1 MLALKTDVA
10 SSESMSRIIAVFHQA
25 GGVGKSTGVQN
36 LGYQLSIRGHRVLLV
51 DMDPQGSLS
60 TFMGLDPVAL
70 DKKQTIYEAVVREAS
85 LPIHQNIHSMDLVP
99 ANLDFCA
106 AEMELVMAD
115 LRDFRLQ
122 YALEPVKNDYE
133 FILLDCPPSLGI
145 LTYIS
150 LVAATH
156 VLVPVETQFKAFQ
169 SLELLLHTVKRVQ
182 TRPNRNLGIAG
193 FVPTK
198 YDSRNSLDK
207 EILLAM
213 QEQLPSLGKV
223 YPPIARSTALAD
235 ATRARKPLALYYPK
249 HPAVTAFNQLAS
261 GVENL

>member
-1 MLALKTDVA
+1 MN
-10 SSESMSRIIAVFHQA
+10 RIIAVFHQA

-36 LGYQLSIRGHRVLLV
+36 LGYQLSQRGHRVLLV

-85 LPIHQNIHSMDLVP
+85 LPIHRDIYSMDLVP

-122 YALEPVKNDYE
+122 YALEPVKDDYE

-145 LTYIS
+145 LTYLS

-182 TRPNRNLGIAG
+182 ARPNRNLGIAG

-213 QEQLPSLGKV
+213 QEQLPSWGKV
-223 YPPIARSTALAD
+223 YSPIVRSTALAD
-235 ATRARKPLALYYPK
+235 ATRARKPLALYEPK
-249 HPAVTAFNQLAS
+249 HPAVTAFNQLAQGIES
-261 GVENL
+261 L

>member
-1 MLALKTDVA
+1 
-10 SSESMSRIIAVFHQA
+10 MSRIIAVFHQA

-36 LGYQLSIRGHRVLLV
+36 LGYQLSQRGHRVLLV

-85 LPIHQNIHSMDLVP
+85 LPIHRDIYSMDLFQLTWTSVLPRWNWSWQICGIFDCNTPLNPSRTITSLFCSTVP
-99 ANLDFCA
+99 
-106 AEMELVMAD
+106 LV
-115 LRDFRLQ
+115 
-122 YALEPVKNDYE
+122 
-133 FILLDCPPSLGI
+133 LGI

-182 TRPNRNLGIAG
+182 ARPNRNLGIAG

-213 QEQLPSLGKV
+213 QEQLTSLGKV
-223 YPPIARSTALAD
+223 YPPIVRSTALAD
-235 ATRARKPLALYYPK
+235 ATRARKPLALYEPK
-249 HPAVTAFNQLAS
+249 HPALLPSIN
-261 GVENL
+261 